1 VPTLTVTLMT
11 EKARNSPQPSVLLM
25 VATPCTQRSWAEGGT
40 GGAPE
45 TAHAPMAATT
55 MSAMPANGPPRRTPS
70 GTSMNAAP
78 VSAVG
83 AAACQLR
90 SPKRRADS
98 ALSAM
103 AAAAGTYTTLA
114 SAAITA
120 ACTACAAGH
129 RAAQAFSQEPAY
141 SLPRR
146 RDHGR
151 MHGLQCRATGDSGQP
166 VTVGMQAPN
175 DT

>member
-1 VPTLTVTLMT
+1 MLTLTVTLMT
-11 EKARNSPQPSVLLM
+11 EKARKSPPPSISLM
-25 VATPCTQRSWAEGGT
+25 VASLRTQRFRSDMGT

-55 MSAMPANGPPRRTPS
+55 MSAMPVNGPPRRTPS

-90 SPKRRADS
+90 SPKRRAES

-120 ACTACAAGH
+120 ACTACAAGR
-129 RAAQAFSQEPAY
+129 RAAQASP
-141 SLPRR
+141 
-146 RDHGR
+146 G
-151 MHGLQCRATGDSGQP
+151 
-166 VTVGMQAPN
+166 
-175 DT
+175 